1 MRMITLSMKAVAA
14 EPFDI
19 ENTAWSPY
27 VTCPEWKPTKRIG
40 RGDAWLEIVEFAR
53 DEQDHTWLAA
63 AVGSAGTELNLELMF
78 RDGLSGYFA
87 KLEADQSLAAKLRKK
102 GFKID
107 TANRRVYLPIVIKP
121 DLLAKAL
128 PSDDKF
134 DEAMAPVREAT
145 ELGIAAVPRAEAIA
159 RLNDQLRKTA
169 TGGTIMVTKGVL
181 AISGYNSLELAEALA
196 AYDAFDAEND
206 AHGERDFGDLTL
218 WGEEIFWKI
227 DYHDVDLKFG
237 SDDPADPNKTKRVL
251 TVMLMSEW

>member
-145 ELGIAAVPRAEAIA
+145 ELGIAAKPEI
-159 RLNDQLRKTA
+159 D
-169 TGGTIMVTKGVL
+169 
-181 AISGYNSLELAEALA
+181 AL
-196 AYDAFDAEND
+196 
-206 AHGERDFGDLTL
+206 
-218 WGEEIFWKI
+218 
-227 DYHDVDLKFG
+227 LKLVRG
-237 SDDPADPNKTKRVL
+237 
-251 TVMLMSEW
+251 

>member
-1 MRMITLSMKAVAA
+1 MSTAEQSNLGAAKDPAIVARVVTNIAQLEQDYRLADGYLSDWLMRMITLSMKAVAP

-19 ENTAWSPY
+19 ENTAWSQY
-27 VTCPEWKPTKRIG
+27 VTCPDWKPTKRIG

-63 AVGSAGTELNLELMF
+63 AVGAGPTELNLELMF

-87 KLEADQSLAAKLRKK
+87 KLEADQTLAAKLRKK

-107 TANRRVYLPIVIKP
+107 TTNRRVYLPIVIKA

-145 ELGIAAVPRAEAIA
+145 ELGIAAKSEI
-159 RLNDQLRKTA
+159 D
-169 TGGTIMVTKGVL
+169 
-181 AISGYNSLELAEALA
+181 AL
-196 AYDAFDAEND
+196 
-206 AHGERDFGDLTL
+206 
-218 WGEEIFWKI
+218 
-227 DYHDVDLKFG
+227 LKLVRG
-237 SDDPADPNKTKRVL
+237 
-251 TVMLMSEW
+251 

>member
-1 MRMITLSMKAVAA
+1 MSTAEQSNLGAAKDPAIVARVVTNIAQLEQDYRLADGYLSDWLMRMITLSMKAVAP

-19 ENTAWSPY
+19 ENPAWSPY
-27 VTCPEWKPTKRIG
+27 VTCPDWKPTKRIG

-63 AVGSAGTELNLELMF
+63 AVGAGPTELNLELMF

-87 KLEADQSLAAKLRKK
+87 KLEADQTLAAKLRKK

-107 TANRRVYLPIVIKP
+107 TTNRRVYLPIVIKA

-145 ELGIAAVPRAEAIA
+145 ELGIAAKSEI
-159 RLNDQLRKTA
+159 D
-169 TGGTIMVTKGVL
+169 
-181 AISGYNSLELAEALA
+181 AL
-196 AYDAFDAEND
+196 
-206 AHGERDFGDLTL
+206 
-218 WGEEIFWKI
+218 
-227 DYHDVDLKFG
+227 LKLVRG
-237 SDDPADPNKTKRVL
+237 
-251 TVMLMSEW
+251 